1 MGENR
6 EGRAAALLPILIFL
20 LIFLGSGFITGD
32 FYSMPAIVA
41 FLIALLAAFVQNRE
55 LGFAEKIKLAAQGV
69 GSNRKNNALLASAAI
84 RILGLWRLPISRTA
98 RPGKG

>member
-1 MGENR
+1 MIQGDKNMGENR

-55 LGFAEKIKLAAQGV
+55 
-69 GSNRKNNALLASAAI
+69 RKRLSWPHREWGMKTSLPCVSYFWQQVPLQAL
-84 RILGLWRLPISRTA
+84 
-98 RPGKG
+98 

>member
-41 FLIALLAAFVQNRE
+41 FLIALLAAFVRRRILVDDAHLPPGRARAFFRLE
-55 LGFAEKIKLAAQGV
+55 
-69 GSNRKNNALLASAAI
+69 ASAA
-84 RILGLWRLPISRTA
+84 
-98 RPGKG
+98 

>member
-41 FLIALLAAFVQNRE
+41 FLIALLAAVCAESRE
-55 LGFAEKIKLAAQGV
+55 LGFAEKITPGRHREWGMRTSSPCVSYFWQQVPLQ
-69 GSNRKNNALLASAAI
+69 AL
-84 RILGLWRLPISRTA
+84 
-98 RPGKG
+98 

>member
-1 MGENR
+1 MIQGDKNMGENR

-55 LGFAEKIKLAAQGV
+55 LGLPHKAWGMKTSSPCVLYFWQQAPLQ
-69 GSNRKNNALLASAAI
+69 AL
-84 RILGLWRLPISRTA
+84 
-98 RPGKG
+98 

>member
-41 FLIALLAAFVQNRE
+41 FLIALLAPLCRTGSWAF
-55 LGFAEKIKLAAQGV
+55 
-69 GSNRKNNALLASAAI
+69 RKDKAG
-84 RILGLWRLPISRTA
+84 RSRA
-98 RPGKG
+98 